1 MLPRESL
8 SKETD
13 AALLTVV
20 GFPAF
25 AVEDIHVLKKTRE
38 EVVSKLG
45 GNYGCKRFLRDGYR
59 NPKEVSYTVTKLVC
73 FTYVVNL
80 SQAYKRPIFL
90 SSKHVLYFRTR
101 AVFTTSHGS
110 CVSLRTSSASGHS
123 STVTSSST
131 DASRRTTRPWTN
143 TRACS
148 KK

>member
-25 AVEDIHVLKKTRE
+25 AVEDVHVLKKTRE

-59 NPKEVSYTVTKLVC
+59 NPKEVSYSGTEKLACFTCVTKLLKWPSFFV
-73 FTYVVNL
+73 
-80 SQAYKRPIFL
+80 FL
-90 SSKHVLYFRTR
+90 
-101 AVFTTSHGS
+101 
-110 CVSLRTSSASGHS
+110 
-123 STVTSSST
+123 
-131 DASRRTTRPWTN
+131 
-143 TRACS
+143 
-148 KK
+148 

>member
-59 NPKEVSYTVTKLVC
+59 NPKEVSYSGTKLDC
-73 FTYVVNL
+73 FTYVVN
-80 SQAYKRPIFL
+80 FL
-90 SSKHVLYFRTR
+90 RGLQ
-101 AVFTTSHGS
+101 TTD
-110 CVSLRTSSASGHS
+110 LFII
-123 STVTSSST
+123 
-131 DASRRTTRPWTN
+131 
-143 TRACS
+143 
-148 KK
+148 

>member
-25 AVEDIHVLKKTRE
+25 AVEDVHVLKKTRE

-59 NPKEVSYTVTKLVC
+59 NPKEVSHAGTFKACLFY
-73 FTYVVNL
+73 L
-80 SQAYKRPIFL
+80 SREFVKMA
-90 SSKHVLYFRTR
+90 
-101 AVFTTSHGS
+101 
-110 CVSLRTSSASGHS
+110 
-123 STVTSSST
+123 
-131 DASRRTTRPWTN
+131 
-143 TRACS
+143 
-148 KK
+148 